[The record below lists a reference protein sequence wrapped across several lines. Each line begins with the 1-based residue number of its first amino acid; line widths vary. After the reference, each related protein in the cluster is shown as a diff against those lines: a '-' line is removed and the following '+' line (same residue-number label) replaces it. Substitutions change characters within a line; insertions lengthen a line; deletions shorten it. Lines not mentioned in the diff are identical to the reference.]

1 MKILFLGDIVGKGAC
16 KFVKKNLPKIIK
28 KKKID
33 FVIANAE
40 NAASDGNGIT
50 KKIATDLLKSNIDV
64 ITSGNH
70 IWDKKE
76 INKYLKI
83 QKRILRPINFYKNSP
98 GKGFNVFLIKNK
110 FKIGILNLMG
120 NIFMK
125 KCSNVF
131 LSAEEFLSKYK
142 LNKDFDFLVVDFH
155 SETIAEKMALG
166 HMFDGR
172 ATLVVGTHTHVPTKD
187 ERVLKNGTA
196 YVSDAGMCGNY
207 DSVMGFNKKIFLEKF
222 LKRKTKKN
230 FPEERNISLSGVI
243 VHCNLKNG
251 LAKKV
256 ESLIYGGSLKNFY

>member
-1 MKILFLGDIVGKGAC
+1 
-16 KFVKKNLPKIIK
+16 
-28 KKKID
+28 
-33 FVIANAE
+33 
-40 NAASDGNGIT
+40 
-50 KKIATDLLKSNIDV
+50 
-64 ITSGNH
+64 
-70 IWDKKE
+70 
-76 INKYLKI
+76 
-83 QKRILRPINFYKNSP
+83 
-98 GKGFNVFLIKNK
+98 
-110 FKIGILNLMG
+110 MG
-120 NIFMK
+120 NIFME

-222 LKRKTKKN
+222 LKKN
-230 FPEERNISLSGVI
+230 
-243 VHCNLKNG
+243 
-251 LAKKV
+251 
-256 ESLIYGGSLKNFY
+256 